1 MKLIKILSD
10 RIQIRTT
17 QREFENI
24 RINDL
29 VSISDDTVE
38 LVTMATSVTE
48 SESEAGFA
56 DDDEPLLGG
65 VDMKVIECSIIGS
78 VHDGKF
84 SNAIDKYP
92 VTNVKA
98 EEITAEEFKKM
109 IAYANGKGFQIGKY
123 AAYNCPAWVNGNRFF
138 QRHAC
143 IVGNTGSG
151 KSETVAKIL
160 ENVSKLK
167 AGNIV
172 VFDIHGEYAQLSLMK
187 I

>member
-65 VDMKVIECSIIGS
+65 VDM
-78 VHDGKF
+78 
-84 SNAIDKYP
+84 
-92 VTNVKA
+92 
-98 EEITAEEFKKM
+98 
-109 IAYANGKGFQIGKY
+109 
-123 AAYNCPAWVNGNRFF
+123 
-138 QRHAC
+138 
-143 IVGNTGSG
+143 
-151 KSETVAKIL
+151 
-160 ENVSKLK
+160 ENSAMRLTSTR
-167 AGNIV
+167 
-172 VFDIHGEYAQLSLMK
+172 LRT
-187 I
+187 

>member
-17 QREFENI
+17 QKEFEDV

-29 VSISDDTVE
+29 VSISDDSVE
-38 LVTMATSVTE
+38 LITMVTAVTE
-48 SESEAGFA
+48 SESEAGIS
-56 DDDEPLLGG
+56 DEDEFLLGG
-65 VDMKVIECSIIGS
+65 TDIKIVECSIIGS

-98 EEITAEEFKKM
+98 KEIATEEFKKM
-109 IAYANGKGFQIGKY
+109 IEYANGKGFQIGKY
-123 AAYNCPAWVNGNRFF
+123 AAYDCPAWVNGNRFF

-143 IVGNTGSG
+143 IVGNTGCC
-151 KSETVAKIL
+151 I
-160 ENVSKLK
+160 VS
-167 AGNIV
+167 
-172 VFDIHGEYAQLSLMK
+172 IHCINRMC
-187 I
+187 